1 MSNSLADSR
10 MLSAP
15 QERAAVDRS
24 RDVLPRVRPVMRS
37 SRPERAVSI
46 RMGVPRCLARTCRAT
61 V

>member
-24 RDVLPRVRPVMRS
+24 EMYCP
-37 SRPERAVSI
+37 
-46 RMGVPRCLARTCRAT
+46 G
-61 V
+61 

>member
-24 RDVLPRVRPVMRS
+24 RDVLPKGELIDLGGPACAAGR
-37 SRPERAVSI
+37 
-46 RMGVPRCLARTCRAT
+46 
-61 V
+61 